1 MTNNEIVD
9 YVYRHYKIGSLIRKI
24 ISTSDLD
31 DSYKDLEQYIYV
43 LLLEMENNK
52 LNELYNKKK
61 LRHWV
66 SQVILNQRNY
76 NSAYPSKNNGV
87 YNKYFKLSAIDKIV
101 DIIDEDTH
109 DFRIDFIYYEL
120 ERIPFGTTGLTND
133 ELRKMLSYELFRFYI
148 ERGVSMTAVAKKFG
162 FCRTT
167 ARTLIMEAKNN
178 IIKSFKGEY
187 NEWLKNNELIL

>member
-87 YNKYFKLSAIDKIV
+87 YNKYFKLSA
-101 DIIDEDTH
+101 T
-109 DFRIDFIYYEL
+109 R
-120 ERIPFGTTGLTND
+120 
-133 ELRKMLSYELFRFYI
+133 
-148 ERGVSMTAVAKKFG
+148 
-162 FCRTT
+162 
-167 ARTLIMEAKNN
+167 
-178 IIKSFKGEY
+178 
-187 NEWLKNNELIL
+187 